1 MSMTMLAPPQI
12 GTLLGIWAHPDDE
25 AYLSAGLMTQVR
37 RSGGRVVV
45 VTATRGEHGTDDP
58 HRCPPDRVARVR
70 ERELHDS
77 LDAVDVRE
85 HVCLGHPDGELG
97 AMPRTVG
104 VSQLV
109 EILRLV
115 RPDTIVTFGPEGMT
129 GHTDHQTVSS
139 WATEAWRTA
148 GCPGALW
155 YATFTPDFHER
166 WGSVNEQ
173 AGLWFE
179 GTVPAVTPHAEL
191 AAQVRC
197 TGDLLTT
204 KHRALR
210 AHSSQTRPLERL
222 VGSDVYREWWAT
234 ESFVAA
240 RRD

>member
-1 MSMTMLAPPQI
+1 VGVSAYLIRKEKPMSVTMLAPPQI

-85 HVCLGHPDGELG
+85 HVWLGHPDGELG

-115 RPDTIVTFGPEGMT
+115 RPDTIVTFG
-129 GHTDHQTVSS
+129 
-139 WATEAWRTA
+139 
-148 GCPGALW
+148 PGALW

-197 TGDLLTT
+197 TGDLLRT